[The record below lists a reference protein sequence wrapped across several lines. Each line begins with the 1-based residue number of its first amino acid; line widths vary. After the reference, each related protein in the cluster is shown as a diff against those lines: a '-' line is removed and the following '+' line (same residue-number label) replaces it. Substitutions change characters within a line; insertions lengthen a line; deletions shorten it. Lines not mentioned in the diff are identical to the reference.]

1 MEEHRG
7 VEQRRM
13 TSEATSRFVFEV
25 DMQNGRAESG
35 TSVLHCPPE
44 TIAMALEC
52 AMQEARIELLQ
63 RMPIFGGIR
72 AEIQAKRGARFLVDA
87 SSHHFF
93 ACRGK
98 AQPHQLVLLPV
109 HFATADRRYTRH
121 P

>member
-1 MEEHRG
+1 
-7 VEQRRM
+7 M

-25 DMQNGRAESG
+25 DMQNGRAG
-35 TSVLHCPPE
+35 KKRNKRVTLPAAE

-72 AEIQAKRGARFLVDA
+72 AEIQAKRGARSLVDA